1 MEGPDVTQSPASG
14 PIPVVFDLDGTLID
28 SAPDIHAAANA
39 VLRDQGVEPLPLD
52 RIRNFIGGGVEVL
65 WQKIIADRG
74 LDPAA
79 RPQLVAAFMTRYHD
93 ATALTKLYP
102 NVLEALGIL
111 ADRGHPLG
119 ICTNK
124 PLGPTRA
131 ILDHMGLSGIFAH
144 VIGGDS
150 VPEKKPA
157 PEPLWAA
164 LKGLGDD
171 PKAPRG
177 IYVGDS
183 EFDAACAAAAGVP
196 LLLFTRGYRLTP
208 VERLVHA
215 ATFDDYA
222 ALPAL
227 IDGATR

>member
-1 MEGPDVTQSPASG
+1 MTARSSQTAC
-14 PIPVVFDLDGTLID
+14 PIVFDLDGTLID

-39 VLRDQGVEPLPLD
+39 VLRDNGVPLLTLD
-52 RIRNFIGGGVEVL
+52 RIRSFIGGGVEVL

-79 RPQLVAAFMTRYHD
+79 RPQLVAAFMSRYHD
-93 ATALTKLYP
+93 ATSLTQLYP
-102 NVLEALGIL
+102 NVLESLGALSD
-111 ADRGHPLG
+111 AGHRLG

-124 PLGPTRA
+124 PLGPTTA
-131 ILDHMGLSGIFAH
+131 ILDHMGLSGLFDY

-164 LKGLGDD
+164 IKGLGDD
-171 PKAPRG
+171 PHAPRAV
-177 IYVGDS
+177 YVGDS
-183 EFDAACAAAAGVP
+183 EFDAACAEAAGVP
-196 LLLFTRGYRLTP
+196 LMLFTRGYRMTP
-208 VERLVHA
+208 IERLTHEA
-215 ATFDDYA
+215 SFDDHA

-227 IDGATR
+227 IANRAG

>member
-1 MEGPDVTQSPASG
+1 MEGSDVTQPSDSPV
-14 PIPVVFDLDGTLID
+14 PLVFDLDGTLID

-39 VLRDQGVEPLPLD
+39 VLRDHGIPPLTLD
-52 RIRNFIGGGVEVL
+52 RTRSFIGGGVEVL

-79 RPQLVAAFMTRYHD
+79 RPQLVAAFMVRYHD
-93 ATALTKLYP
+93 ATALTQLYP
-102 NVLEALGIL
+102 NVLETLGLL

-131 ILDHMGLSGIFAH
+131 VLNHMGLSRLFAC

-150 VPEKKPA
+150 LPQKKPA

-164 LKGLGDD
+164 IAGLGDD
-171 PKAPRG
+171 PHAPRALF
-177 IYVGDS
+177 IGDS

-196 LLLFTRGYRLTP
+196 MLLFTRGYRLTP

-215 ATFDDYA
+215 ATFDDFG

-227 IDGATR
+227 IDTRG